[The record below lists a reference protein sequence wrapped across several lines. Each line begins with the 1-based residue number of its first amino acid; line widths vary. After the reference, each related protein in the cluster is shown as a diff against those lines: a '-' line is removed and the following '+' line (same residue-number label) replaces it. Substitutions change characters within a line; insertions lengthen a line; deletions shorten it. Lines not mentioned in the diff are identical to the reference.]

1 MSIFADELTTP
12 DQDPEPDSSRPGPS
26 DHDVWLTPDKH
37 HFDHNISDPRWAG
50 ILADSKMLCVQAADR
65 MVSHVLS
72 SGSRRIDVSVLWTD
86 DEQIAALNGQYRQ
99 KSGPTNILSF
109 PSADDHFQ
117 PDQQLFL
124 GDLVLGY
131 DTVVRE
137 AAEAGKPVSHHVT
150 HLFVHGLLHLAG
162 YDHID
167 EDEADEMEALE
178 TSLLAEIGIPDPYH
192 DDGSVSGP
200 QIPVRSRQK

>member
-12 DQDPEPDSSRPGPS
+12 DQDPEPDSPKSGPS
-26 DHDVWLTPDKH
+26 DYAVWLTPDKH
-37 HFDHNISDPRWAG
+37 HFDHNISDQRWAR
-50 ILADSKMLCVQAADR
+50 ILADSKTLCVLAADL
-65 MVSHVLS
+65 MVSRGLS
-72 SGSRRIDVSVLWTD
+72 SETGRIEVSVLWTD
-86 DEQIAALNGQYRQ
+86 DEQIAALNRQFRQ
-99 KSGPTNILSF
+99 KAEPTNILSF
-109 PSADDHFQ
+109 PSAEEPFLPEEQ
-117 PDQQLFL
+117 VFL

-131 DTVVRE
+131 ETVVRE

-167 EDEADEMEALE
+167 ENEANEMEALE

-192 DDGSVSGP
+192 DADSVGGRDNPDGSE
-200 QIPVRSRQK
+200 QR